1 MGSLLDKLGL
11 PSPGDADAPARAA
24 KPLTDADFPVD
35 AKGRKRAD
43 EEAKKKGRAILGEK
57 AEPPGEGPQPGLI
70 DKKIDKAVDDFIA
83 DKTKK
88 ARQLNK
94 DTMPTFELFEELTPE
109 REFAED
115 LEKGIK
121 NATEQVEFI
130 KKTIEYAEK
139 FGDKTALAPI
149 SEASKNLKKVTEG
162 VLGGLGKAAK
172 VAKLGK
178 EVVVFFQA
186 LQGFA
191 EASQTMSASQG
202 ESVAAWVKSLQSVW
216 NAGKPFVDRL
226 KDEAFTAALAGSEAA
241 GALGATLA
249 IVGAELFIGLKA
261 LEAGVNVV
269 NAYFK
274 NLHERTKEPRE
285 GVVARPDPPQPPLPF
300 STRAETIAGIKKHD
314 EDKKRLAA
322 LREKNAK
329 EQASEDA
336 KQKLI
341 DRFDKE
347 VFPKIYLGYRK
358 RIKAQIYAA
367 YLKTGG
373 GGGSAESDW
382 WDCLRPLDNPPDDAP
397 EDSPNDIEPRKDSIT
412 PSEARDEVYVF
423 RELKP
428 PCPFFDT
435 NYQLELKIFLAKQAR

>member
-1 MGSLLDKLGL
+1 MGSSLLEKLGL
-11 PSPGDADAPARAA
+11 PSVGDAKQPAPASR
-24 KPLTDADFPVD
+24 PLTDADFPVD
-35 AKGRKRAD
+35 ANGRKRAD
-43 EEAKKKGRAILGEK
+43 AEAKKKGQAIN
-57 AEPPGEGPQPGLI
+57 AEAAKPPGKGPQKGYI

-83 DKTKK
+83 DKDKK

-94 DTMPTFELFEELTPE
+94 DTMPTFDLFEEMTPE

-121 NATEQVEFI
+121 NATEQVKFI
-130 KKTIEYAEK
+130 QQTIEYAEK
-139 FGDKTALAPI
+139 VGDKTALAPI
-149 SEASKNLKKVTEG
+149 SEAAKNLKKVTDG

-191 EASQTMSASQG
+191 EASDSMSASRG

-226 KDEAFTAALAGSEAA
+226 KDEVFTAALAGSEAA

-274 NLHERTKEPRE
+274 RLHEATKEQGD

-300 STRAETIAGIKKHD
+300 STRAETIASIKKH
-314 EDKKRLAA
+314 EQDKVRLAA

-329 EQASEDA
+329 EQQAEDST
-336 KQKLI
+336 KQLVE
-341 DRFDKE
+341 RFNDQ
-347 VFPKIYLGYRK
+347 VFPKLYLGYRK
-358 RIKAQIYAA
+358 KIKSLIYAA
-367 YLKTGG
+367 YLKTG

-382 WDCLRPLDNPPDDAP
+382 WDCLRPLDESPD
-397 EDSPNDIEPRKDSIT
+397 EWPNDIEPRKDSISA
-412 PSEARDEVYVF
+412 SEARDEVVQFMNLDEPCKFFDAIYQH
-423 RELKP
+423 ELKA
-428 PCPFFDT
+428 
-435 NYQLELKIFLAKQAR
+435 FLARPAK

>member
-1 MGSLLDKLGL
+1 MGSSLLEKLGL
-11 PSPGDADAPARAA
+11 PSVGDAKQPAPASR
-24 KPLTDADFPVD
+24 PLTDADFPVD
-35 AKGRKRAD
+35 ANGRKRAD
-43 EEAKKKGRAILGEK
+43 AEAKKKGQAIN
-57 AEPPGEGPQPGLI
+57 AEAAKPPGKGPQKGFI
-70 DKKIDKAVDDFIA
+70 DKKIDKAVDDFID

-94 DTMPTFELFEELTPE
+94 DTMPTFDLFEEMTPE

-121 NATEQVEFI
+121 NATEQVKFI
-130 KKTIEYAEK
+130 KQTIEYAEK

-149 SEASKNLKKVTEG
+149 SEAAKNLKKVTDG

-186 LQGFA
+186 LDSFA
-191 EASQTMSASQG
+191 EASESMSASQG

-226 KDEAFTAALAGSEAA
+226 KDEVFTAALAGSEAA

-274 NLHERTKEPRE
+274 RLHEATKEQRD

-300 STRAETIAGIKKHD
+300 STRAETIASIRKHE
-314 EDKKRLAA
+314 EDKKRMAA

-329 EQASEDA
+329 EQVAEESA
-336 KQKLI
+336 KQLVE
-341 DRFDKE
+341 RFNDE
-347 VFPKIYLGYRK
+347 VFPKLYLGYRK
-358 RIKAQIYAA
+358 KIKSLIYAA

-382 WDCLRPLDNPPDDAP
+382 WDCLRPLDESA
-397 EDSPNDIEPRKDSIT
+397 EEWPNDIEPRKDSISA
-412 PSEARDEVYVF
+412 SEAKDEVVQFMNLGEPGGFFDAIYQH
-423 RELKP
+423 ELKA
-428 PCPFFDT
+428 
-435 NYQLELKIFLAKQAR
+435 FLAKQAK

>member
-1 MGSLLDKLGL
+1 MGSSLLEKLGL
-11 PSPGDADAPARAA
+11 PSVGDAKQPAPAA
-24 KPLTDADFPVD
+24 KPLIDADFPVD
-35 AKGRKRAD
+35 ANGRKRAD
-43 EEAKKKGRAILGEK
+43 AEAKKKGQAIN
-57 AEPPGEGPQPGLI
+57 AEAAQPPGKGPQKGYI

-83 DKTKK
+83 DKDKK

-94 DTMPTFELFEELTPE
+94 DTMPTFDLFEEMTPE

-121 NATEQVEFI
+121 NATEQVKFI
-130 KKTIEYAEK
+130 QQTIEYAEK
-139 FGDKTALAPI
+139 VGDKTALAPI
-149 SEASKNLKKVTEG
+149 SEAAKNLKKVTDG

-191 EASQTMSASQG
+191 EASDSMSASRG

-226 KDEAFTAALAGSEAA
+226 KDEVFTAALAGSEAA

-274 NLHERTKEPRE
+274 RLHEATKEQGD

-300 STRAETIAGIKKHD
+300 STRAETIASIKKH
-314 EDKKRLAA
+314 EQDKVRLAA
-322 LREKNAK
+322 LREKNKK
-329 EQASEDA
+329 EQQAEEST
-336 KQKLI
+336 KQLVE
-341 DRFDKE
+341 RFNDQ
-347 VFPKIYLGYRK
+347 VFPKLYLGYRK
-358 RIKAQIYAA
+358 KIKSLIYAA
-367 YLKTGG
+367 YLKTG

-382 WDCLRPLDNPPDDAP
+382 WDCLRPLDESPD
-397 EDSPNDIEPRKDSIT
+397 EWPNDIEPRKDSISA
-412 PSEARDEVYVF
+412 SEARDEVVQFMNLDEPCKFFDAIYQH
-423 RELKP
+423 ELKA
-428 PCPFFDT
+428 
-435 NYQLELKIFLAKQAR
+435 FLARPAK